1 MPRSTSLT
9 AKEFKGHLAYL
20 KHNNYTV
27 VDLGSAIASVQ
38 QGTALPE
45 KAIVITFDDAWRDI
59 YLHGFPLLKKYDY
72 PFTVFVNTD
81 PVDQNNRHAMTWDM
95 LRDLKKHDI
104 R

>member
-9 AKEFKGHLAYL
+9 AKEFEGHLAYL

-59 YLHGFPLLKKYDY
+59 Y
-72 PFTVFVNTD
+72 
-81 PVDQNNRHAMTWDM
+81 PVSYTH
-95 LRDLKKHDI
+95 LRAHET
-104 R
+104 